1 MGFRTYWSGRP
12 FRAIAVGLT
21 AGLLLTGCG
30 SEYIRDLR
38 SSARELRSS
47 DEFAAVNFE
56 YERSDPIAMPRS
68 IYDYSAALHEDADLQ
83 EAGRLLANAAER
95 TGSVPDIQVRGTWLK
110 SFDDGAGSRRVP
122 NFTAQQ
128 WTEILQAARAT
139 PADELQI
146 WQLDEYF
153 VEDPDEGETQLL
165 LTVYAETLT
174 EGLEQYEQLDGFE
187 SPAGIEKIAVEL
199 HAGTDRIPWAYE
211 EREVGDR
218 YHTNSGAPISI
229 VALDQSHLAA
239 AKELLEAGQTSFGE
253 IYAFDYHYSDT
264 SSTLEVV
271 HAGDPDACEDNKAY
285 AELARELLTTDLDLS
300 ITVSSTDEPDSVGR
314 VIYAETTTG
323 EPPEDAPPDSCSAGN
338 D

>member
-1 MGFRTYWSGRP
+1 MGFRSCWSSRP
-12 FRAIAVGLT
+12 FRVIAVGLA

-30 SEYIRDLR
+30 SEYIRELR

-95 TGSVPDIQVRGTWLK
+95 TGSVPDIQVDGTWLN

-122 NFTAQQ
+122 SFTAQE
-128 WTEILQAARAT
+128 WTEILAAARAT

-153 VEDPDEGETQLL
+153 VEDPEDGEPELL

-187 SPAGIEKIAVEL
+187 SPAGIEKVAVEL
-199 HAGTDRIPWAYE
+199 HAGTDRLPWVYE

-229 VALDQSHLAA
+229 VALEQSNLAA
-239 AKELLEAGQTSFGE
+239 ARELFEAGQASFGE
-253 IYAFDYHYSDT
+253 IYQFHYHYADVR
-264 SSTLEVV
+264 STLEVV
-271 HAGDPDACEDNKAY
+271 HAGDPEACQDNKAY
-285 AELARELLTTDLDLS
+285 AELARELLTTDLDVAITLS
-300 ITVSSTDEPDSVGR
+300 QADGPDTAGTR
-314 VIYAETTTG
+314 IYEETETG
-323 EPPEDAPPDSCSAGN
+323 ESPPNANPHGCSIEG
-338 D
+338 